1 MADQILFYVSW
12 YLIVGIVSSWII
24 NQVIIK
30 TNSSEPYTG
39 QEIFLT
45 VVLWPVNVSIFLYSL
60 IRSLLQ

>member
-1 MADQILFYVSW
+1 MADQILFYVSL

>member
-45 VVLWPVNVSIFLYSL
+45 VLLWPINVSIFLYSL
-60 IRSLLQ
+60 IRSLL

>member
-1 MADQILFYVSW
+1 MADHILFYVSW

-45 VVLWPVNVSIFLYSL
+45 VLLWPINVSIFLYSL
-60 IRSLLQ
+60 IRSLL

>member
-60 IRSLLQ
+60 IRSLL